1 MRIQIAIIACA
12 LFLAA
17 TGSLPA
23 QTFQI
28 NGQGQP
34 SPAAPRKKG
43 EKPAAS
49 GTRASQG
56 IGWGASIQVA
66 RVARAAQDA
75 MRRGDYAQAADFA
88 QRAAN
93 AAPQNPDLWFAYGYS
108 ARMAGRDAA
117 SVDAY
122 NRGLQLRPSS
132 IQGLSGLAQTYVH
145 MGKTAEAQQILQRV
159 IAANPR
165 SANDLLLAGELFLNS
180 GDANKALPMLQ
191 RGDALQP
198 SARSELL
205 LAKTYVHL
213 NQPDKAQRMLQRA
226 QSRAPHDPD
235 VLRSIAGFYRDNHD
249 YKNAIAAL
257 LQVRQRNAPGYLA
270 ELGYT
275 YQLAGQI
282 DNAARAYEQA
292 ANAQPGQ
299 LNLQI
304 SAAQALVN
312 DNQLSTARQYLDRAA
327 GIDPNHYRIFSLR
340 GDIAQKQGQ
349 VEQAI
354 SEYQQALRTVPQS
367 PPEGV
372 LYPIELRMTLAQ
384 LYRDDN
390 NEAAAEQQ
398 AQLAAGQISQI
409 HMQGEQRPEF
419 LRLRAAIEADT
430 GKLDAADKDLKE
442 ALSLDPKNS
451 NISLQ
456 YASLLWKMNRK
467 QEARQMYL
475 NTLTS
480 DPSNR
485 YALISLGYLLRDLG
499 DPKGAENYLLRAVKY
514 YPKSYE
520 PYLGLG
526 DLYTALNQYPRALVE
541 YEKAYRLNA
550 KSPLIVAGGANAS
563 LESHQLRLAKTWL
576 DRAHGAMLQNP
587 NVMREHERYL
597 TWTGNYAESAKL
609 GWQVIQKLPRDR
621 EAPVYLAY
629 DLLYMGD
636 YDQALRLAEAYQPVL
651 PKEKDLWLIAG
662 YVHSHSEMLT
672 EAVDDFTH
680 ALELDPNMATG
691 LVNRGFVLND
701 VQNARQAAADFARAI
716 HLKPNYGEAHLGLA
730 YANLQLHHPKVA
742 LKETRLAVRYMGESK
757 ATHLALAGAYREQL
771 RLPDAAREYRAALRY
786 APEDL
791 QIHLSLAD
799 TLYHMRHYK
808 ESIDAL
814 NQALALSPQDPF
826 IYAQLAHNYARL
838 HQRQE
843 TFRYIEAAER
853 TGADQTGVLLATGDA
868 LLTLGDRDAAMQ
880 RFARA
885 LTAPDAQRVEARL
898 AIARVFA
905 SDGQYDDARQ
915 QVSLGFAE
923 ARIGE
928 AEPITSDDLVQ
939 AADIFLQSHDYDLAR
954 QYLQR
959 AKMAGAD
966 PTVVAIGMAN
976 ADLAQG
982 QSHNAQAELAS
993 LGSSSDYQHNF
1004 DYMMAQANV
1013 YRQQQNLPGALMA
1026 FAQADNL
1033 ALNDDNAERSML
1045 DVAGQEGKPITSN
1058 FNVLPHASF
1067 QPIFEDINIYQ
1078 LDAKLLAVRNPALL
1092 PAPRSSYETKV
1103 DAGYKLH
1110 IGGLPTI
1117 TGFTEERND
1126 FGTLLFPS
1134 ELLVQHRNTFDTTF
1148 NTGINPV
1155 LHLGSNTIVFNPGVQ
1170 FTVRRDTKSPLGMN
1184 QNLFRQF
1191 VYMSTSSLF
1200 DWISVRGAVMRES
1213 GPFTEIP
1220 LHSRELRGDIEFT
1233 VGRPWGKTS
1242 LFTGY
1247 SGDDLLFR
1255 PLIGEY
1261 YQTITTVG
1269 VQHKFSDKLTVG
1281 ILGDYLRAW
1290 RVQGNQYALAQAM
1303 RPGFRFQYRPS
1314 VHWSAE
1320 GEFAYSRGQG
1330 MHFYD
1335 NVESRFLVSYVK
1347 PVRQTLN
1354 SGAGDVP
1361 VAYPFRISFGIQQ
1374 QEFYNFSHGATIV
1387 PVVQLSLF

>member
-1 MRIQIAIIACA
+1 MRIQIAIVACA

-17 TGSLPA
+17 TISLKA

-28 NGQGQP
+28 NGQSQP
-34 SPAAPRKKG
+34 SPAAPHKKG
-43 EKPAAS
+43 QKQTAP
-49 GTRASQG
+49 QG

-75 MRRGDYAQAADFA
+75 MRRGDYAKAAEYA

-93 AAPQNPDLWFAYGYS
+93 AAPQNPDLWFGYGYA

-132 IQGLSGLAQTYVH
+132 IEGLSGLAQTYVH

-165 SANDLLLAGELFLNS
+165 SANDLLLAGELFLDS
-180 GDANKALPMLQ
+180 GNAQKALPMLQ

-198 SARSELL
+198 SARAELL
-205 LAKTYVHL
+205 LAKAYLHL
-213 NQPDKAQRMLQRA
+213 NQPAKAQRMLQRA
-226 QSRAPHDPD
+226 KSRAPHDPD

-249 YKNAIAAL
+249 YKDAIAAL

-282 DNAARAYEQA
+282 DNAARTYEEA
-292 ANAQPGQ
+292 ANAQPQQ

-304 SAAQALVN
+304 SAAQALVSA
-312 DNQLSTARQYLDRAA
+312 NQLATAQQYLDRAA
-327 GIDPNHYRIFSLR
+327 KIDPNHYRIFSLR

-354 SEYQQALRTVPQS
+354 SQYQQALHTVPQA
-367 PPEGV
+367 PQEGV

-409 HMQGEQRPEF
+409 HIQGEQRPEF
-419 LRLRAAIEADT
+419 LRLRAAIEDDT
-430 GKLDAADKDLKE
+430 GKLPAADKDLKE

-451 NISLQ
+451 NITLQ
-456 YASLLWKMNRK
+456 YASLLWKMDRK
-467 QEARQMYL
+467 QEARQMYI
-475 NTLTS
+475 NTLAN

-499 DPKGAENYLLRAVKY
+499 NPKGAENYLLRAVKY
-514 YPKSYE
+514 YPNSYE

-526 DLYTALNQYPRALVE
+526 DLFTALSQYPRALVE
-541 YEKAYRLNA
+541 YEKAYKLNTNN
-550 KSPLIVAGGANAS
+550 PLIVAGGANAS
-563 LESHQLRLAKTWL
+563 LESHKLQLAKTWL
-576 DRAHGAMLQNP
+576 DRAHGAMLTNT

-609 GWQVIQKLPRDR
+609 GWQVIQKMPRDR

-636 YDQALRLAEAYQPVL
+636 YDRALRLAEAYQPIL

-662 YVHSHSEMLT
+662 YVHTHSDMLT
-672 EAVDDFTH
+672 EAVNDFTH
-680 ALELDPNMATG
+680 ALELDPGMATG

-701 VQNARQAAADFARAI
+701 VKNAHQAAADFAKAI
-716 HLKPNYGEAHLGLA
+716 RLKPDYGEAHLGLA

-742 LKETRLAVRYMGESK
+742 LKETRLAVRYIGESK
-757 ATHLALAGAYREQL
+757 ATHLALAGAYREEL
-771 RLPDAAREYRAALRY
+771 LLPDAAREYHAALKY
-786 APEDL
+786 APDDL
-791 QIHLSLAD
+791 QLHLSLAE

-838 HQRQE
+838 HQRQQ

-853 TGADQTGVLLATGDA
+853 TGGEQTGVLLATGDA
-868 LLTLGDRDAAMQ
+868 LLTLGDRNAAMQ

-939 AADIFLQSHDYDLAR
+939 AADIFLQSHDYALAR

-959 AKMAGAD
+959 AKLAGAD
-966 PTVVAIGMAN
+966 PTVIAIGMAN

-982 QSHNAQAELAS
+982 ESHNAQAELAS

-1013 YRQQQNLPGALMA
+1013 YRQEQNLPGALMD

-1033 ALNDDNAERSML
+1033 SLNDNNAERSML
-1045 DVAGQEGKPITSN
+1045 DVAGQEGKPITNNVN
-1058 FNVLPHASF
+1058 FLPHASF

-1078 LDAKLLAVRNPALL
+1078 LDAKLLDVHNPALL
-1092 PAPRSSYETKV
+1092 PTPRWSYESKV

-1110 IGGLPTI
+1110 IGGLPAI

-1126 FGTLLFPS
+1126 VGSLLFPS
-1134 ELLVQHRNTFDTTF
+1134 ELVVQHRNTFDTTF

-1155 LHLGSNTIVFNPGVQ
+1155 LHLGSNTVVFNPGVQ
-1170 FTVRRDTKSPLGMN
+1170 FTVRRDTESPLAMN

-1191 VYMSTSSLF
+1191 VYMSTSSFFNL
-1200 DWISVRGAVMRES
+1200 ISVRGALTREA

-1220 LHSRELRGDIEFT
+1220 LRSRELRGDVEFT

-1242 LFTGY
+1242 LFTEY

-1255 PLIGEY
+1255 PLIAEY
-1261 YQTITTVG
+1261 YQTVTTLG
-1269 VQHKFSDKLTVG
+1269 VQHKFSDKLSFG

-1303 RPGFRFQYRPS
+1303 RPGFRFQYQPS
-1314 VHWSAE
+1314 NHWSAE
-1320 GEFAYSRGQG
+1320 GEFAYSRGEG

-1347 PVRQTLN
+1347 PVRQMLN
-1354 SGAGDVP
+1354 SGGGDVP
-1361 VAYPFRISFGIQQ
+1361 VAYPFRVSFGIQQ
-1374 QEFYNFSHGATIV
+1374 QEFYNFSHGTTIV

>member
-1 MRIQIAIIACA
+1 MRIQLAIVACA
-12 LFLAA
+12 LLFVG
-17 TGSLPA
+17 TTTLPA
-23 QTFQI
+23 QTFEI
-28 NGQGQP
+28 NGQSQP
-34 SPAAPRKKG
+34 SPAAPHKKG
-43 EKPAAS
+43 QRQVP
-49 GTRASQG
+49 ASQG

-93 AAPQNPDLWFAYGYS
+93 AAPQDADLWFAYGYA
-108 ARMAGRDAA
+108 ARMAGREAA
-117 SVDAY
+117 SVEAY
-122 NRGLQLRPSS
+122 NHGLQLRPSS
-132 IQGLSGLAQTYVH
+132 IQGLSGLAQTYVR
-145 MGKTAEAQQILQRV
+145 MGKTAEAQQLLQRV

-165 SANDLLLAGELFLNS
+165 SANDLLLAGELFLDS
-180 GDANKALPMLQ
+180 GDAQKALPMLQ
-191 RGDALQP
+191 RGDALHP
-198 SARSELL
+198 SARGELL
-205 LAKTYVHL
+205 LAKTYLRL
-213 NQPDKAQRMLQRA
+213 NQPDKAQHMLQRA
-226 QSRAPHDPD
+226 KNRAPNDPD
-235 VLRSIAGFYRDNHD
+235 VLRAVAGFYRDNRD
-249 YKNAIAAL
+249 YKNALATL
-257 LQVRQRNAPGYLA
+257 LQVRQRTPSYLA
-270 ELGYT
+270 ELAYT

-282 DNAARAYEQA
+282 DNAAHAYVQA
-292 ANAQPGQ
+292 ANAQPKQ

-312 DNQLSTARQYLDRAA
+312 DNQLPQAKQFLDRAA
-327 GIDPNHYRIFSLR
+327 GIDPNHYRIFALR
-340 GDIAQKQGQ
+340 GDIARLQGQ
-349 VEQAI
+349 IPQAI
-354 SEYQQALRTVPQS
+354 TQYQEALRTVPQS
-367 PPEGV
+367 PQEGV

-409 HMQGEQRPEF
+409 NMQGPQRPEF
-419 LRLRAAIEADT
+419 LRLRAAIGTDT
-430 GKLDAADKDLKE
+430 GKLQAAEKDMSE
-442 ALSLDPKNS
+442 ALSLDPRNS

-456 YASLLWKMNRK
+456 YASLLWKMGRK
-467 QEARQMYL
+467 QDSRQMYL
-475 NTLTS
+475 RTLQG

-499 DPKGAENYLLRAVKY
+499 DPKGAQNYLLRAAKY
-514 YPKSYE
+514 YPNSYE

-526 DLYTALNQYPRALVE
+526 DLFTALSQFPRALQE
-541 YEKAYRLNA
+541 YEKAYKLNQ

-563 LESHQLRLAKTWL
+563 LESHQLPLAKTWL
-576 DRAHGAMLQNP
+576 GRAQGNMNQNP
-587 NVMREHERYL
+587 EVMREHERYL

-629 DLLYMGD
+629 DLLYMGQ
-636 YDQALRLAEAYQPVL
+636 YDNALRLAEAYQPIL
-651 PKEKDLWLIAG
+651 PREKDLWLIAG
-662 YVHSHSEMLT
+662 YVHTHSEMLT
-672 EAVDDFTH
+672 EAVDDFSH

-701 VQNARQAAADFARAI
+701 TQNAHQAAADFVKAI
-716 HLKPNYGEAHLGLA
+716 RLKPDYGEAHLGLA
-730 YANLQLHHPKVA
+730 YANLQLHHPAVA
-742 LKETRLAVRYMGESK
+742 VKETKLAERYIGDSK
-757 ATHLALAGAYREQL
+757 ATHLALAGAYRQQL
-771 RLPDAAREYRAALRY
+771 LLPDAVKEYRAALKF

-791 QIHLSLAD
+791 PLHFSLAE
-799 TLYHMRHYK
+799 TLYHMRHYR

-838 HQRQE
+838 HDRPQ

-853 TGADQTGVLLATGDA
+853 SGGDQTGVLLATGDA
-868 LLTLGDRDAAMQ
+868 LLTLGDRNAAME

-939 AADIFLQSHDYDLAR
+939 AANVFLQSHDYDLAR

-959 AKMAGAD
+959 AKLAGAD
-966 PTVVAIGMAN
+966 ATVIAIGMAN

-982 QSHNAQAELAS
+982 RSQSAQAELAS
-993 LGSSSDYQHNF
+993 LGNSSDYEHNF

-1013 YRQQQNLPGALMA
+1013 YRQRQNLPDALMA
-1026 FAQADNL
+1026 FAQADSL
-1033 ALNDDNAERSML
+1033 ALDDSNAERSEL
-1045 DVAGQEGKPITSN
+1045 DVAGQEGRPLTPN
-1058 FNVLPHASF
+1058 VNVLPHASF

-1078 LDAKLLAVRNPALL
+1078 LDAKLLAIRNPALL
-1092 PAPRSSYETKV
+1092 PTPRHSFETKV

-1126 FGTLLFPS
+1126 NGTLSFPS
-1134 ELLVQHRNTFDTTF
+1134 ELLIQHRNTFDTTF

-1155 LHLGSNTIVFNPGVQ
+1155 LHLGSNTIVLNPGVQ
-1170 FTVRRDTKSPLGMN
+1170 FTVRRDTEAPLAMN

-1191 VYMSTSSLF
+1191 VYLSTSSF
-1200 DWISVRGAVMRES
+1200 FNWISVQGSFMREA
-1213 GPFTEIP
+1213 GPFTQVP
-1220 LHSRELRGDIEFT
+1220 LHSRELRGTLGFT
-1233 VGRPWGKTS
+1233 VGRPWGRTS
-1242 LFTGY
+1242 LFTEY

-1255 PLIGEY
+1255 PRIVEFYETG
-1261 YQTITTVG
+1261 TRFG
-1269 VQHKFSDKLTVG
+1269 VQHKFGDKLTFG

-1290 RVQGNQYALAQAM
+1290 RVEGSQYALAQAL
-1303 RPGFRFQYRPS
+1303 RPGFRFHYQPTS
-1314 VHWSAE
+1314 HWSAE

-1347 PVRQTLN
+1347 PVRQMLN
-1354 SGAGDVP
+1354 SGNGDVP
-1361 VAYPFRISFGIQQ
+1361 VAYPFRISFGVQQ
-1374 QEFYNFSHGATIV
+1374 QEFYNLSHGATIV
-1387 PVVQLSLF
+1387 PVVQVSLF

>member
-1 MRIQIAIIACA
+1 MRIQIAIVACA
-12 LFLAA
+12 LFFAA
-17 TGSLPA
+17 TKNLAA
-23 QTFQI
+23 QTFEI
-28 NGQGQP
+28 NGQSQP
-34 SPAAPRKKG
+34 SPAARHKKG
-43 EKPAAS
+43 QKPGAPWA
-49 GTRASQG
+49 RAPQG

-75 MRRGDYAQAADFA
+75 MRRGDYAQAAEYA

-93 AAPQNPDLWFAYGYS
+93 AAPQNADLWFAYGYA

-122 NRGLQLRPSS
+122 NHGLQLRPSS
-132 IQGLSGLAQTYVH
+132 IQGLSGLAQTYVR

-165 SANDLLLAGELFLNS
+165 SANDLLLAGELFLDS
-180 GDANKALPMLQ
+180 GNAEKALPMLQ

-205 LAKTYVHL
+205 LAKTYMRV
-213 NQPDKAQRMLQRA
+213 NQPDRAQRMLQRA
-226 QSRAPHDPD
+226 RSRAPNDPD
-235 VLRSIAGFYRDNHD
+235 VLRSVAGFYRDNHD
-249 YKNAIAAL
+249 YKNAVATL
-257 LQVRQRNAPGYLA
+257 LQVRQRSPGYLA
-270 ELGYT
+270 ELAYT
-275 YQLAGQI
+275 YQLAGQT

-292 ANAQPGQ
+292 ANALPKQ

-304 SAAQALVN
+304 SAAQALVS
-312 DNQLSTARQYLDRAA
+312 DNQLGPAQQYLDRAA
-327 GIDPNHYRIFSLR
+327 AIDPNHYRIFALR
-340 GDIAQKQGQ
+340 GDIARLQGSTT
-349 VEQAI
+349 QAI
-354 SEYQQALRTVPQS
+354 QQYQQALRTVPAS
-367 PPEGV
+367 PQEGI

-398 AQLAAGQISQI
+398 AQLAAGQISQVNI
-409 HMQGEQRPEF
+409 EGEQRPEF
-419 LRLRAAIEADT
+419 LRLRAAIETDT
-430 GKLDAADKDLKE
+430 GKLPAADKDLSE
-442 ALSLDPKNS
+442 ALSLDAKNS

-456 YASLLWKMNRK
+456 YASLLSKMNRK
-467 QEARQMYL
+467 QDARQMYL
-475 NTLTS
+475 RTLS
-480 DPSNR
+480 NDPTNR
-485 YALISLGYLLRDLG
+485 YTLISLGYLLRDLG
-499 DPKGAENYLLRAVKY
+499 DPTGAENYLLRAAKY
-514 YPKSYE
+514 YPNSYE

-526 DLYTALNQYPRALVE
+526 DLFTALSQYPRALIE
-541 YEKAYRLNA
+541 YEKAYKLNTTN
-550 KSPLIVAGGANAS
+550 PLIVAGGANAS
-563 LESHQLRLAKTWL
+563 LESHKLQLAKTWL
-576 DRAHGAMLQNP
+576 DRAHGAMLDNP
-587 NVMREHERYL
+587 EVMREHERYL

-629 DLLYMGD
+629 DLLYMGH
-636 YDQALRLAEAYQPVL
+636 YDDALRLAEQYQPIL
-651 PKEKDLWLIAG
+651 PREKDLWLIAG
-662 YVHSHSEMLT
+662 YVHTHSEMLT
-672 EAVDDFTH
+672 EAVNDFTH
-680 ALELDPNMATG
+680 ALELDPKMATG

-701 VQNARQAAADFARAI
+701 VQNAHEAATDFAKAI
-716 HLKPNYGEAHLGLA
+716 RLKPDYGEAHLGLA

-742 LKETRLAVRYMGESK
+742 VKETRLAERYIGDSK
-757 ATHLALAGAYREQL
+757 ATHLALAGAYRQQL
-771 RLPDAAREYRAALRY
+771 LLPDAAKEYRAALKY
-786 APEDL
+786 APENL
-791 QIHLSLAD
+791 QIHLSLAE

-808 ESIDAL
+808 QAIDAL

-826 IYAQLAHNYARL
+826 IYAQMAHNYARL
-838 HQRQE
+838 RDRQQ
-843 TFRYIEAAER
+843 TFRYIQAAEG
-853 TGADQTGVLLATGDA
+853 TGGEQTGVLLDTGDA
-868 LLTLGDRDAAMQ
+868 LLTLGDRNAAME

-905 SDGQYDDARQ
+905 ADGQYDDARQ

-939 AADIFLQSHDYDLAR
+939 AANIFLQCHEYELAR

-966 PTVVAIGMAN
+966 ATVIAIGLAN

-982 QSHNAQAELAS
+982 QSRSAQAELAS
-993 LGSSSDYQHNF
+993 LGSSSDYEHNF

-1013 YRQQQNLPGALMA
+1013 YRQQQNLPDALMA
-1026 FAQADNL
+1026 FAQADSL
-1033 ALNDDNAERSML
+1033 AMDDDNAERSEL
-1045 DVAGQEGKPITSN
+1045 DVAGQEGRPITSDLN
-1058 FNVLPHASF
+1058 FLPHASF

-1078 LDAKLLAVRNPALL
+1078 LDAKLLAIRNPALL
-1092 PAPRSSYETKV
+1092 PTPRHSFESKV
-1103 DAGYKLH
+1103 DAAYKLH

-1117 TGFTEERND
+1117 SGFTEERND

-1155 LHLGSNTIVFNPGVQ
+1155 LRLGSNTIVFNPGVQ
-1170 FTVRRDTKSPLGMN
+1170 FTVRRDTESPAGMD

-1191 VYMSTSSLF
+1191 VYMSTSSFFNL
-1200 DWISVRGAVMRES
+1200 ISVRGAVMREA
-1213 GPFTEIP
+1213 GPFTELP
-1220 LHSRELRGDIEFT
+1220 LHSRELRGSLEFT
-1233 VGRPWGKTS
+1233 VGRPWGRTS

-1261 YQTITTVG
+1261 YQTVSTLG
-1269 VQHKFSDKLTVG
+1269 VQHKFGDKLSLG

-1303 RPGFRFQYRPS
+1303 RPGFRFQYRPTPR
-1314 VHWSAE
+1314 WSAE

-1335 NVESRFLVSYVK
+1335 NVESRFLVTYVK

-1354 SGAGDVP
+1354 AGGGDVP
-1361 VAYPFRISFGIQQ
+1361 VAYPLRLSFGIQQ
-1374 QEFYNFSHGATIV
+1374 QEFYNFGRGSTIV